1 MKRLLLLI
9 CLLASISMQAQNM
22 KEVFV
27 AMPDTLTPLLTKVNR
42 EDFGDFLASN
52 MKAEVRNRFGK
63 TSEMTELTD
72 DYLFLKMTSA
82 SSMEMKLLPLN
93 DSVKV
98 ICMVQ
103 TYLAPVADSN
113 VKFYDMDWKP
123 LETSRFI
130 DLPADSLFFRKPD
143 NEAQAD
149 SLRNLFTHIDIS
161 LQEARLSADSRT
173 LSFRYTTPEYLD
185 KVTWDNLKAFLVR
198 NPLQYVWAGNR
209 FVRSE
214 N

>member
-1 MKRLLLLI
+1 MNTVSYTGWKLVGVIPYSTFTHGMLNIRYFIMMLILLMAMM
-9 CLLASISMQAQNM
+9 LA
-22 KEVFV
+22 F
-27 AMPDTLTPLLTKVNR
+27 VNR
-42 EDFGDFLASN
+42 MVS
-52 MKAEVRNRFGK
+52 VWI
-63 TSEMTELTD
+63 SSPI
-72 DYLFLKMTSA
+72 LK
-82 SSMEMKLLPLN
+82 LN